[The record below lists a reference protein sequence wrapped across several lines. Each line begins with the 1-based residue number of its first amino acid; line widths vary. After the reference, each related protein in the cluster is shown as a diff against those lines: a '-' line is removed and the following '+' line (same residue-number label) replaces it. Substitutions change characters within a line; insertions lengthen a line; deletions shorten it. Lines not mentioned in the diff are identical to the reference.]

1 MTVQVNAVVYYRIY
15 DAVMS
20 VINVADVMSST
31 NNLAQSM
38 LRNILGTRDLI
49 AILGDLDS
57 ISHAVQV
64 RQYYTSLYLHNLL
77 C

>member
-38 LRNILGTRDLI
+38 LRNILGTRELI

-57 ISHAVQV
+57 ISHAIQV
-64 RQYYTSLYLHNLL
+64 KQYYTSLHLHNLL